1 MLNIDSKIEQD
12 LRNVLLIAERMSK
25 FENNN
30 EQNYQLFDQETN
42 CCKLRDDNEILTIDS
57 SQTDESRRSQLL
69 INAKL
74 TYDDYLIT
82 PPSKFVES

>member
-1 MLNIDSKIEQD
+1 
-12 LRNVLLIAERMSK
+12 MSK